1 MDLSCHQIG
10 WIVVESPQCDCD
22 TKQDCGEYSYELKL
36 FFAEEGADIG
46 DAFLYFH
53 VPECG

>member
-1 MDLSCHQIG
+1 MTVTQSR
-10 WIVVESPQCDCD
+10 IVGS
-22 TKQDCGEYSYELKL
+22 TARRYELNL
-36 FFAEEGADIG
+36 FLEEEGADIG

>member
-1 MDLSCHQIG
+1 M
-10 WIVVESPQCDCD
+10 ESPQCDCD
-22 TKQDCGEYSYELKL
+22 TKQDCGEYSYMYALNL
-36 FFAEEGADIG
+36 FLEEDGADIG